1 MNAAAAVIVSRRLHL
16 LLCRRLQGGWLG
28 WGRRKGLHVLL
39 CRLLQT
45 RRSRW
50 RLHMLLWLRLCRLVC
65 RLNVLLCRLMRLLL
79 KPKARVLCR
88 MLWLLLKRKA
98 LLRTG
103 QLRQPFGRL
112 HPQLQMS
119 TQLWLLTPW
128 RRQRVLGIS
137 M

>member
-79 KPKARVLCR
+79 KPKASVLCW

-103 QLRQPFGRL
+103 QLRQPFGQRQRK
-112 HPQLQMS
+112 HQMS
-119 TQLWLLTPW
+119 TQVWLLTTW
-128 RRQRVLGIS
+128 RRRALRGRTR
-137 M
+137 